1 MHSPPCR
8 NFWHSQRIGRRD
20 VLRAGAL
27 SLMGLSLPEL
37 LAGRAAA
44 GPGPAVGTA
53 SAGSSFGK
61 AKACIL
67 LFMWGGPAQQD
78 TWDLKPGAPAEVR
91 GPFNPIA
98 TRVPEI
104 RICEHFPMLAQRTDK
119 LAIVRSMTHNNVD
132 HTKAPHLI
140 LTGKPPPARDELA
153 EDWPSIGAVG

>member
-1 MHSPPCR
+1 MHSPACR
-8 NFWHSQRIGRRD
+8 NFWTSQELARRD

-27 SLMGLSLPEL
+27 SLLGLSLPEL

-44 GPGPAVGTA
+44 WGNAPATEVP
-53 SAGSSFGK
+53 AGSSFGK

-98 TRVPEI
+98 TRVPDI
-104 RICEHFPMLAQRTDK
+104 RICEHFPLLAQRTDK
-119 LAIVRSMTHNNVD
+119 LAIVRSMT
-132 HTKAPHLI
+132 
-140 LTGKPPPARDELA
+140 
-153 EDWPSIGAVG
+153 